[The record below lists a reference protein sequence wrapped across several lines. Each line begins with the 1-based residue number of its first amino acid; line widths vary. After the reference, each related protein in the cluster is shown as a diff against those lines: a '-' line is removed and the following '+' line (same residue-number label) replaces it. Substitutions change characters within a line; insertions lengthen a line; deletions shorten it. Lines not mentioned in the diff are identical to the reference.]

1 MTSRSRRR
9 ALPYLLLAPALAAE
23 LVIHVLPML
32 AGVGMSLLKL
42 TQFFLRDW
50 TAAPFAGPGNYEIA
64 VDVSGPVGAA
74 LLKSFGISLAY
85 SLLVVAGSWALGLLG
100 AVLLDKPF
108 RGRGALR
115 TLFLVPFAL
124 PVFTSVITW
133 NFLLQRDTGLV
144 NRVLGTDEFWLIG
157 ANSFVSLVVV
167 TIWRSWSFAFLTL
180 TAGLAA
186 VSAQLHEAASVD
198 GAGRWRRF
206 RSVTLPQLAPVNRV
220 LVLVLFLWTFNEFT
234 TPYTLF
240 GKAAPQE
247 ASVLS
252 IHVYN
257 ASFATWNFGVGSAMS
272 VLLLLF
278 LLAVSLVYL
287 WVTNRRRADVPGV

>member
-1 MTSRSRRR
+1 MISKKR
-9 ALPYLLLAPALAAE
+9 LPYLLLAPAVAAE
-23 LVIHVLPML
+23 LVIHVVPML
-32 AGVGMSLLKL
+32 AGLGMSLLKL

-50 TAAPFAGPGNYEIA
+50 TRAPFAGLGNFAVA
-64 VDVSGPVGAA
+64 VDVSAPVGAD
-74 LLKSFGISLAY
+74 LLRSFCVTLLYAV
-85 SLLVVAGSWALGLLG
+85 LVVTGSWALGMLG
-100 AVLLDKPF
+100 AVLLRRPF
-108 RGRGALR
+108 PGRGALR
-115 TLFLVPFAL
+115 ALFLVPFAL
-124 PVFTSVITW
+124 PVFTGVITW
-133 NFLLQRDTGLV
+133 SFMLQRDTGLV
-144 NRVLGTDEFWLIG
+144 NAVLDADAFWLIG
-157 ANSFVSLVVV
+157 GNSFASLVVV

-186 VSAQLHEAASVD
+186 VPPELHEAADVD

-240 GKAAPQE
+240 GKVAPEE

-257 ASFATWNFGVGSAMS
+257 ASFSTWNLGLGSAMS

-278 LLAVSLVYL
+278 LLLVSLGYL
-287 WVTNRRRADVPGV
+287 WLTSRRRRVPGV